1 MSATMR
7 FEGEGFRAFNLMLQR
22 FQINFNDSEQ
32 VFEAIADHQMTVW
45 QKQFDQEG
53 AYTGPG
59 TWSALSPNYGA
70 WKQRHYPGKKIL
82 ELTGDL
88 RESLTER
95 PFGVDE
101 INDHVMVI
109 GTAVPYSAFHQNGTE
124 TMPARRILETPPER
138 DRLQYAKYLQNWI
151 VKRSVT

>member
-7 FEGEGFRAFNLMLQR
+7 FEGDGFRSFNLMLQR
-22 FQINFNDSEQ
+22 FQINFHDSAP
-32 VFEAIADHQMTVW
+32 VFEAIADHQKTVW

-59 TWSALSPNYGA
+59 TWAALSPKYGA

-82 ELTGDL
+82 ELSGDL

-95 PFGVDE
+95 PFGIDE
-101 INDHVMVI
+101 INDTTMVI
-109 GTAVPYSAFHQNGTE
+109 GTGVPYAYWHQHGTE
-124 TMPARRILETPPER
+124 TMAARPILQVPPER
-138 DRLQYAKYLQNWI
+138 DRLQFAKYLQNWI